1 MTSTESDYVY
11 EEAKKLRDE
20 KEAVYGDA
28 WKMLDIK
35 SCFEQIPR
43 KTNYLVVQ
51 FRNGRYNTHKEKFR
65 EDILDLINWCV
76 FTYSKL
82 EVKK

>member
-1 MTSTESDYVY
+1 MTSIEVNEVY
-11 EEAKKLRDE
+11 EEAKKLLDE
-20 KEAVYGDA
+20 KETMYGDA
-28 WKMLDIK
+28 WKKTDLK
-35 SCFEQIPR
+35 TCFEQIPR

-82 EVKK
+82 EEK